1 MIRPLYA
8 KSLDFPEASLD
19 TLKSV
24 LIKAGFEP
32 YITSVGGS
40 GLGILSP
47 SVDEDLVPTFTP
59 PETPSPDGS
68 SDGLDDTIAEPLREA
83 FESKTREDLVEW
95 ATNKGSWLYV

>member
-19 TLKSV
+19 TLQSV

-40 GLGILSP
+40 GLGILLP
-47 SVDEDLVPTFTP
+47 SVDEDLLPTFTP

-68 SDGLDDTIAEPLREA
+68 SDGLDDTTAEPLREA
-83 FESKTREDLVEW
+83 FENKAREDLVEW
-95 ATNKGSWLYV
+95 ATHRGSWLYV